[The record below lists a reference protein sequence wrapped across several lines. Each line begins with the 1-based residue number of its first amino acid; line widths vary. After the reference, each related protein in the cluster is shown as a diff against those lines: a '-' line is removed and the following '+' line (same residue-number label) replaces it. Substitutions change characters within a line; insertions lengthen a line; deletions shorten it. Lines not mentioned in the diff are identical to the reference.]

1 MIISLDLST
10 WCARIRYHLKVCRVM
25 EYNIEKAVPGD
36 YAAILK
42 CMEPW
47 NMHHVPS
54 PEMESL
60 DIDHFYVARIGDTVV
75 GAGGYRILT
84 PEHGKTTLLGII
96 PEFSGLGI
104 GKALQVA
111 RLEAM
116 YRAGIKR
123 VTTNADRPDT
133 ILWYKKHFG
142 YREVGSLPKVAPFSL
157 VDVDHWTTL
166 EMDLARYMRQRE
178 EHAARRRRYIEEN
191 DPAPLAPYPPLLI
204 NVCLT
209 GMVPTRLS
217 TPHVPITPDEIIED
231 AIRVFDAGAR
241 IVHLHARDDKGRPT
255 PDVSR
260 YERIISTLHR
270 ERPGIICCATTSG
283 RNWPDFEHRAAVLD
297 LEGDAKPDMASLTLG
312 SLNFQSGPS
321 VNSIEMVER
330 LAMRMQ
336 ERGIKPELEAF
347 DLGMINLAKYLE
359 RNGILQGKK
368 YFNLLLGNLNTAP
381 ATLANLT
388 AMAGA
393 LPSDSV
399 WGATGIGQF
408 QLPINT
414 AAITAG
420 GHVRVGIED
429 SIHYDYAK
437 TTLATNNLLVER
449 VIRIAEELQR
459 PPASVEQARAMLGLP
474 PVAPAV

>member
-1 MIISLDLST
+1 
-10 WCARIRYHLKVCRVM
+10 M
-25 EYNIEKAVPGD
+25 EYRIEKANADD
-36 YAAILK
+36 YQAILRV
-42 CMEPW
+42 MEPW

-60 DIDHFYVARIGDTVV
+60 NLNNFYVARIGEAVV
-75 GAGGYRILT
+75 GAGGYRILS

-116 YRAGIKR
+116 YRAGVKR

-142 YREVGSLPKVAPFSL
+142 YREVGSLTKVAPFSL

-166 EMDLARYMRQRE
+166 EMDLEHYMRMRD

-217 TPHVPITPDEIIED
+217 TPHVPITPEEIIED
-231 AIRVFDAGAR
+231 AIRAFDSGAR
-241 IVHLHARDDKGRPT
+241 IVHLHARDEAGRPT

-270 ERPGIICCATTSG
+270 ERPGIVCCATTSG
-283 RNWPDFEHRAAVLD
+283 RNWPDFESRAAVLD

-321 VNSIEMVER
+321 VNSIEMIER

-359 RNGILQGKK
+359 RNGILQGRK

-381 ATLANLT
+381 ATLGNLSNLT
-388 AMAGA
+388 EA
-393 LPSDSV
+393 LPGNSV

-408 QLPINT
+408 QLPINV
-414 AAITAG
+414 AALTAG

-429 SIHYDYAK
+429 SIYYDYNK
-437 TTLATNNLLVER
+437 STLATNQALVER
-449 VIRIAEELQR
+449 VVRIADELQR
-459 PPASVEQARAMLGLP
+459 PLASVRQTRSMLGLP
-474 PVAPAV
+474 PVARTV